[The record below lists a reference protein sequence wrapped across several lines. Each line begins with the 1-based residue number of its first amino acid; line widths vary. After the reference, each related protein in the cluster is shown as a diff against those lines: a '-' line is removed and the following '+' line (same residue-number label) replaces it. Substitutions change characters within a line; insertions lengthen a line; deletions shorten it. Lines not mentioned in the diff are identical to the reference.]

1 MLLSVDSKLEFLS
14 SKISR
19 DYVGVSK
26 NGYEC
31 RETDP
36 PHPYMGAPSLANA
49 RTVSTNRSP
58 PRVRQHKFQW
68 TPAVFALLKATP
80 CCFLIVP

>member
-49 RTVSTNRSP
+49 RTV
-58 PRVRQHKFQW
+58 
-68 TPAVFALLKATP
+68 
-80 CCFLIVP
+80 